1 MTLDRC
7 IERDGLARKI
17 VLAYQ
22 NSEMRR
28 LVALQGLVKLGW
40 RAEKAMEMLDTVDK
54 VLRGRDPA

>member
-1 MTLDRC
+1 MTLERC

-40 RAEKAMEMLDTVDK
+40 RAEKAMEMLDGVDK
-54 VLRGRDPA
+54 VLKGRDPQ

>member
-28 LVALQGLVKLGW
+28 LVAFNGLVKLGW
-40 RAEKAMEMLDTVDK
+40 RPEVALKMLDTVDE
-54 VLRGRDPA
+54 VLKGRAQ

>member
-1 MTLDRC
+1 MSLDRC

-28 LVALQGLVKLGW
+28 LVAFQGLVKLGW
-40 RAEKAMEMLDTVDK
+40 RPEKALKMLDTVDE
-54 VLRGRDPA
+54 VLKGRAQ

>member
-28 LVALQGLVKLGW
+28 LVAFQGLVKLGW
-40 RAEKAMEMLDTVDK
+40 RPEVAMKMLDTVDTALK
-54 VLRGRDPA
+54 GRDAQ

>member
-1 MTLDRC
+1 MTLERC

-28 LVALQGLVKLGW
+28 PVALQGLVKLGW

-54 VLRGRDPA
+54 VLKGRDPA

>member
-28 LVALQGLVKLGW
+28 LVAFQGLVKLGW
-40 RAEKAMEMLDTVDK
+40 RPEKAMEMLDCVDK
-54 VLRGRDPA
+54 VLKGRDAQ

>member
-1 MTLDRC
+1 MTLERC

-40 RAEKAMEMLDTVDK
+40 RPEKAMEMLDTVDR
-54 VLRGRDPA
+54 VLKGRVQ

>member
-1 MTLDRC
+1 MSLDRC

-28 LVALQGLVKLGW
+28 LVAFQGLVKLGW
-40 RAEKAMEMLDTVDK
+40 RPEVALRMLDTVDE
-54 VLRGRDPA
+54 VLKGRAQ

>member
-1 MTLDRC
+1 MSLDRC

-28 LVALQGLVKLGW
+28 LVAFNGLVKLGW
-40 RAEKAMEMLDTVDK
+40 RPEKAMEMLDTVDR
-54 VLRGRDPA
+54 VLKGKAQ

>member
-7 IERDGLARKI
+7 LERDGLARKI

-28 LVALQGLVKLGW
+28 LVAFNGLVKLGW
-40 RAEKAMEMLDTVDK
+40 RPEVAMKMLDTVDTALK
-54 VLRGRDPA
+54 GRDAQ

>member
-1 MTLDRC
+1 MSLDRC

-28 LVALQGLVKLGW
+28 LVAFNGLVKLGW
-40 RAEKAMEMLDTVDK
+40 RPEKAMQMLDTVDK
-54 VLRGRDPA
+54 AIKGKSE

>member
-1 MTLDRC
+1 MSLDRC

-28 LVALQGLVKLGW
+28 LVAFNGLVKLGW
-40 RAEKAMEMLDTVDK
+40 RPEVAMKMLDTVDT
-54 VLRGRDPA
+54 VLKGRDAQ

>member
-40 RAEKAMEMLDTVDK
+40 RAEKAMEMLDTVDSMLK
-54 VLRGRDPA
+54 GRDAQ

>member
-1 MTLDRC
+1 MSLDRC

-28 LVALQGLVKLGW
+28 LVAFNGLVKLGW
-40 RAEKAMEMLDTVDK
+40 CPEVALRMLDTVDE
-54 VLRGRDPA
+54 VLKGRAQ

>member
-1 MTLDRC
+1 MSLDRC

-28 LVALQGLVKLGW
+28 LVAFNGLVKLGW
-40 RAEKAMEMLDTVDK
+40 RPEVALKMLDTVDEALK
-54 VLRGRDPA
+54 GRTQ